1 MKVRRTG
8 KLMNLLHIYTLFVP
22 TERPA
27 REELCGSNSAVT
39 SGQLR
44 RASRGGFVPLKLS
57 WIHDVYRPVFRV
69 QGHRVLRRV
78 ACPRTSDDVSAFS
91 GRPHGELRFN
101 KIIFH
106 ICIQAQFLDDSTK
119 LFMQK
124 SSQYIQEC
132 EEETECDQYFLIRKR
147 HIGCEGVHEEEE
159 EEEGEGEEEKHE
171 ESETREREKLEER
184 KSHLVR
190 RGPLVER
197 IHQSLVSRASSQ

>member
-27 REELCGSNSAVT
+27 HEKLCGSNSAVT

-44 RASRGGFVPLKLS
+44 RASRGGFVPSKLS

-91 GRPHGELRFN
+91 GRPHGELRVSPLP
-101 KIIFH
+101 
-106 ICIQAQFLDDSTK
+106 QFLDDSAK
-119 LFMQK
+119 SFMHK

-132 EEETECDQYFLIRKR
+132 EEESIVDLTGNKAAQ
-147 HIGCEGVHEEEE
+147 HIGCEGVREEEE
-159 EEEGEGEEEKHE
+159 EDEGEEEKHE

>member
-1 MKVRRTG
+1 M
-8 KLMNLLHIYTLFVP
+8 
-22 TERPA
+22 
-27 REELCGSNSAVT
+27 T

-44 RASRGGFVPLKLS
+44 RASRGGFVPSKLS

-78 ACPRTSDDVSAFS
+78 ACPRTSDDISAFS
-91 GRPHGELRFN
+91 GRPHGELRV
-101 KIIFH
+101 KAV
-106 ICIQAQFLDDSTK
+106 Q
-119 LFMQK
+119 
-124 SSQYIQEC
+124 
-132 EEETECDQYFLIRKR
+132 
-147 HIGCEGVHEEEE
+147 HIGIEGVREEEE
-159 EEEGEGEEEKHE
+159 EDEEEEEKHE

>member
-1 MKVRRTG
+1 MKVRRIG

-22 TERPA
+22 TERPV

-44 RASRGGFVPLKLS
+44 RASWGGFVPSKLS

-91 GRPHGELRFN
+91 GQPHGELR
-101 KIIFH
+101 
-106 ICIQAQFLDDSTK
+106 ICIQVQFLDDSAK
-119 LFMQK
+119 SFMQK

-132 EEETECDQYFLIRKR
+132 EEESIVDLAGNKAVR
-147 HIGCEGVHEEEE
+147 HIGCEGVREEEE
-159 EEEGEGEEEKHE
+159 EDEREEEKHE

-197 IHQSLVSRASSQ
+197 IHQSLMSRASSQ